1 MTLSAKEKFISWYLD
16 HQNDQFDFQK
26 EMLEY
31 CRSDVDILRRCC
43 LIFREEFL
51 KIADV
56 DPFQYVTIASACM
69 AAYRNSHIK
78 DDTIAM
84 VPAHGYRCGKNYSP
98 DAIRWLDY
106 ISSCEG
112 IEIQHSLNKNGERK
126 IGGVFVDGYC
136 EETKTVYQYQGCFF
150 HGCGVCYD
158 GDSRH
163 PLKGITMSSVRQKT
177 AEICAKIQ
185 ALGYTVVEMWE
196 HEFLRRKKEDPN
208 LQSFLTTHTLQDR
221 LNPRDSFFGGRTNAI
236 KLHHEGN
243 IKYVDFTS
251 LYPWVNKYCLYP
263 VGHPQIITEN
273 FGEIEDYFGII
284 RCRVIPPFGLFLPVL
299 PYRCQNKLM
308 FPLCRTCVEIKQQE
322 KCTHTE
328 NERAFI
334 GTWVSEELKLA
345 KKKGYRITDMYE
357 VYHFP
362 RSSNSLFR
370 TYIDTFLKIKQESS
384 GWPSNCTTEERKIAY
399 VQEYKQKEGIKLD
412 PQNIEKNPGRR
423 QVAKL
428 ALNSFW
434 GRWGM
439 NTARMQLNYVHTLS
453 EFNKLLADP
462 SKNIKDVYLPT
473 PEVAAIQWE
482 FRKEFVSQDASTN
495 VFLAS
500 FTTAWARIKLYDE
513 MEKLGKSVL
522 YHDTDSII
530 YASDGTND
538 PPLGNFLGEFTDE
551 LDGDTI
557 TTFVSGGP
565 KNYAFKTKS
574 GETCCKVRG
583 FTLNS
588 KNVKKLNFEA
598 MEALIQNM
606 DLETTIPL
614 ETPNK
619 ITRDAKRRKVINK
632 KEIKTYRM
640 VYDKRIIQKDYST
653 LPYGY

>member
-1 MTLSAKEKFISWYLD
+1 
-16 HQNDQFDFQK
+16 
-26 EMLEY
+26 MLVFAY
-31 CRSDVDILRRCC
+31 TASDVELRC
-43 LIFREEFL
+43 LILFEDEDMPFHDSDDELLIKSPGFFEACGFLKPSSLWGGIVSNSNFEFL
-51 KIADV
+51 KDCGRG
-56 DPFQYVTIASACM
+56 YVTIASACM

-84 VPAHGYRCGKNYSP
+84 VPAHGYRSGKNYSP

-208 LQSFLTTHTLQDR
+208 LQSFLTTHTFQDR

-284 RCRVIPPFGLFLPVL
+284 RCRVIPPF
-299 PYRCQNKLM
+299 
-308 FPLCRTCVEIKQQE
+308 
-322 KCTHTE
+322 
-328 NERAFI
+328 
-334 GTWVSEELKLA
+334 A

-399 VQEYKQKEGIKLD
+399 VQEYEQKEGIKLD

-453 EFNKLLADP
+453 EFNKLLAEP

-574 GETCCKVRG
+574 GETCCKDRG

-619 ITRDAKRRKVINK
+619 ITQN
-632 KEIKTYRM
+632 
-640 VYDKRIIQKDYST
+640 
-653 LPYGY
+653 